1 MTTDTLAIVGIT
13 LLVGFFPLF
22 GLLVKLLFN
31 MGELHADV
39 KNAIKDIPELK
50 HDMVN
55 AKVDIA
61 ELQTLLPCK
70 RRVP

>member
-31 MGELHADV
+31 LGELHADV
-39 KNAIKDIPELK
+39 KHVIKDVPELK
-50 HDMVN
+50 QDMVN
-55 AKVDIA
+55 VKMDIA

-70 RRVP
+70 RHVP